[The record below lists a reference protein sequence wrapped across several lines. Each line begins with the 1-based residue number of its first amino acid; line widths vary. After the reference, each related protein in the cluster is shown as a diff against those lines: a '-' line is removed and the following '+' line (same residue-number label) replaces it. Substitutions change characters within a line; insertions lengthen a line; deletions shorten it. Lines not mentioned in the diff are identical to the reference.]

1 MESLRLGFP
10 SAIYETARSI
20 DSLRGILVNKL
31 STSNETINLPEIS
44 TLLSS
49 WTKEKESEIV
59 NLSIVNYIYL

>member
-59 NLSIVNYIYL
+59 YVSGR